1 MKTYYYGRDINSG
14 KIVEFEKPVE
24 GVAGDMCICLNED
37 GGWHVVKL
45 EDDIKVDDN
54 TFLQITEAVE
64 FCEGAA
70 ALCKKK
76 EKKEDLEKKMDEY
89 IADMDR
95 EALYAVVAAYDKEDF
110 GKVWEEYVKL
120 DN

>member
-1 MKTYYYGRDINSG
+1 MRTYYYGRDINSG

-24 GVAGDMCICLNED
+24 GVVGDMCICLNED

-45 EDDIKVDDN
+45 EDDIRVDDN
-54 TFLQITEAVE
+54 TFLQITEVIE

-76 EKKEDLEKKMDEY
+76 EKKMDLEKQMDEY

-95 EALYAVVAAYDKEDF
+95 QALWIALAAQDEEFK
-110 GKVWEEYVKL
+110 KVWDKYVKL
-120 DN
+120 DS

>member
-1 MKTYYYGRDINSG
+1 MKTYYYGKDINSG
-14 KIVEFEKPVE
+14 KVVEFEKPVE

-45 EDDIKVDDN
+45 EDDLYISKSD
-54 TFLQITEAVE
+54 FLQITEVVE
-64 FCEGAA
+64 FCEGMAA
-70 ALCKKK
+70 K
-76 EKKEDLEKKMDEY
+76 EKKMDLEKKMDEY

-95 EALYAVVAAYDKEDF
+95 EALWTVLAAQDEEFK
-110 GKVWEEYVKL
+110 KVWDEYVKL

>member
-14 KIVEFEKPVE
+14 KVVEFEKPVE
-24 GVAGDMCICLNED
+24 GSAGDMCICYNEN

-45 EDDIKVDDN
+45 EDDIRVDDN
-54 TFLQITEAVE
+54 TFLQITEVVE

-70 ALCKKK
+70 ALCKKN
-76 EKKEDLEKKMDEY
+76 EKKMDLEKKMDEY

-95 EALYAVVAAYDKEDF
+95 QALWIALAAQDEEFK
-110 GKVWEEYVKL
+110 KVWNEYVKL

>member
-24 GVAGDMCICLNED
+24 GVVGDMCICLNED
-37 GGWHVVKL
+37 DRWHVVKL
-45 EDDIKVDDN
+45 EDDLYISKND
-54 TFLQITEAVE
+54 FLQITRVAGL
-64 FCEGAA
+64 CEGMAV
-70 ALCKKK
+70 K
-76 EKKEDLEKKMDEY
+76 ERKFELEKQMDEY

-95 EALYAVVAAYDKEDF
+95 QALWTALAAQDEEFK
-110 GKVWEEYVKL
+110 KVWDEYVKL

>member
-1 MKTYYYGRDINSG
+1 MRTYYYGRDINSG

-24 GVAGDMCICLNED
+24 GVVGDMCICLNED
-37 GGWHVVKL
+37 REWHVVKL
-45 EDDIKVDDN
+45 EDDIRVDDN
-54 TFLQITEAVE
+54 TFLQITEVVG

-76 EKKEDLEKKMDEY
+76 D
-89 IADMDR
+89 
-95 EALYAVVAAYDKEDF
+95 
-110 GKVWEEYVKL
+110 EYVKL